1 MPFTFESK
9 IIKECYFTAPKDD
22 ETGTY
27 HEVAVDGTNIQGN
40 SYLSLTSNS
49 LIFLLSLKVWDI
61 YHIIINSQ
69 TANLSDLQNMS
80 QRMDLGM
87 LTNTFLEDGKSV

>member
-9 IIKECYFTAPKDD
+9 IIKNCYFTAPKDD

-27 HEVAVDGTNIQGN
+27 HEVAVDGTSIKGN

-49 LIFLLSLKVWDI
+49 LILSLKGWDI

-87 LTNTFLEDGKSV
+87 LTNTFLEDGKIV

>member
-49 LIFLLSLKVWDI
+49 LIF
-61 YHIIINSQ
+61 
-69 TANLSDLQNMS
+69 
-80 QRMDLGM
+80 
-87 LTNTFLEDGKSV
+87 

>member
-1 MPFTFESK
+1 MLFTFESK

-40 SYLSLTSNS
+40 SYLSITSNS
-49 LIFLLSLKVWDI
+49 LI
-61 YHIIINSQ
+61 
-69 TANLSDLQNMS
+69 
-80 QRMDLGM
+80 
-87 LTNTFLEDGKSV
+87 